1 MVAQEAPAAANW
13 YRTRLF
19 VVPQLH
25 SSVLPLLTSSA
36 WPKSSMAFAG
46 HDTTELKAKYRDAM
60 CINPKLIIQTC
71 AKHRKQHTSSAR
83 ATPRQGPA
91 GRRLL
96 KRRLLMNF
104 PKRNK
109 QTTVQSLNARLSQ
122 PCKGHVTRAA
132 IVQWEDQGE
141 GDEERLPYPV
151 ERLQVWPQGRE
162 MEIHGKLVPE
172 QEARELEGEEVAA
185 GGKNKKRK

>member
-1 MVAQEAPAAANW
+1 MVEFVTFRSKNSRTRHMVAQEAPAAANW

-122 PCKGHVTRAA
+122 PCPGRRTRNTTHRACTPVNRSREA
-132 IVQWEDQGE
+132 QDAVHATPHAERAQG
-141 GDEERLPYPV
+141 
-151 ERLQVWPQGRE
+151 
-162 MEIHGKLVPE
+162 
-172 QEARELEGEEVAA
+172 
-185 GGKNKKRK
+185 